1 MVKNGKVFDEG
12 SKKWVFQHSEY
23 YRGVHDPTS
32 WMGNL
37 RTGYDGTGPAGV
49 DAMIAHLYE
58 TIASRNLGP
67 EDELF
72 LFGYSRGAYTVR
84 CLANILHYLRVPK
97 AHNDTT
103 QIKRIYSTGLSLYE
117 SIRTSPK
124 SCPGK
129 INEYFKNCKQAHEM
143 PVLKYVGVFDTV
155 KAFDDKGLHDIGLV
169 SSVLHYRQALALHE
183 CRKAFEPEPFVLPS
197 PSQVCDMQ
205 QAWFVGAHA
214 DMGGA
219 NSRDGL
225 SLYPLQWIVYEAKL
239 VGLTLGGFVR
249 QHFETVAGPG
259 LALSDPEKI
268 IFPESPDQPRTR
280 QRADG
285 SYVMVL
291 SNKIRVHIWDLRAAF
306 QNCDYKLSINR
317 DDSWLFGIVSCV
329 APERDRP
336 IFETETRDLIGWTA
350 KKPTGTFI
358 HPSAYFFYDW
368 WNDFTF
374 RSRDWSICESFLK
387 FRDHVMTADDTDAIF
402 WSRANYD
409 KRPEKFRILICG
421 ESGIGKSTL
430 INKTFGFPEGAQTAA
445 QVSHDGAGIH
455 DIEHGYSAPGFGVAI
470 HDSCGFQAGNQEDVN
485 DFKNFIKRRKQ
496 EHDLAQRLHTIW
508 YCVSCDRIN
517 RNRIYGSAED
527 MFMKALGP
535 GNRVPVLLIFTRK
548 DELESIERGKIVKA
562 NASADQAVIESLVK
576 RKVEEQLA
584 RVKTTYQKKWN
595 RNCYEGPVFIEEDDT
610 DSIKA
615 VMNRTLKN
623 LGQSSVLRDLCSS
636 AQIADVDPKIE
647 TALLNAFICYG
658 HGVGWSSLPIPGTAL
673 ISMPIA
679 VERACKAIMLAFKV
693 SGFQIKIMLEV
704 LSTVFI
710 GNYESN
716 TAQLGTQA
724 INVGAFIA
732 DLMGTAGFGVVA
744 GVSAQVC
751 NILAVPQVGRVL
763 IMVIA
768 DVTIIMDRAFW
779 ICKNSD
785 REQKR
790 ITAEDISEACT
801 IYGRSQSR
809 KDVHEETKAL
819 IGIFSFWTSWRTR
832 TLERQVKEIV
842 DRHRYGK

>member
-1 MVKNGKVFDEG
+1 MGQSWSSQTAGAESKSELNTVPIQHPEENFAAASKERTPIRLIICVDGTWTDIDGVNVPSLGNVTNIYRIHSMVKNGVFTIQLVGWEI
-12 SKKWVFQHSEY
+12 FA
-23 YRGVHDPTS
+23 P
-32 WMGNL
+32 GN
-37 RTGYDGTGPAGV
+37 GTGPAGV

-72 LFGYSRGAYTVR
+72 FFGYSRGAYIVR

-143 PVLKYVGVFDTV
+143 PVLKYVGVLDTV
-155 KAFDDKGLHDIGLV
+155 KAFDDKGIHDIGLV

-183 CRKAFEPEPFVLPS
+183 SRKAFEPEPFVLSS
-197 PSQVCDMQ
+197 PAQVYDMQ

-219 NSRDGL
+219 NSKDGL
-225 SLYPLQWIVYEAKL
+225 SLYLLLWIVYEAKL

-249 QHFETVAGPG
+249 QHFEIK
-259 LALSDPEKI
+259 E
-268 IFPESPDQPRTR
+268 
-280 QRADG
+280 
-285 SYVMVL
+285 
-291 SNKIRVHIWDLRAAF
+291 
-306 QNCDYKLSINR
+306 
-317 DDSWLFGIVSCV
+317 
-329 APERDRP
+329 
-336 IFETETRDLIGWTA
+336 
-350 KKPTGTFI
+350 
-358 HPSAYFFYDW
+358 
-368 WNDFTF
+368 
-374 RSRDWSICESFLK
+374 
-387 FRDHVMTADDTDAIF
+387 
-402 WSRANYD
+402 
-409 KRPEKFRILICG
+409 FRILICG

-455 DIEHGYSAPGFGVAI
+455 DIEHGYSAPGFGVTI
-470 HDSCGFQAGNQEDVN
+470 HDSCGFQAGNQKDVN
-485 DFKNFIKRRKQ
+485 DFKTLSKEESKNMIWLSDFI
-496 EHDLAQRLHTIW
+496 LYGL

-517 RNRIYGSAED
+517 KKRIHGSAED
-527 MFMKALGP
+527 MFMEALGP
-535 GNRVPVLLIFTRK
+535 NNRVPVILIFTRK

-562 NASADQAVIESLVK
+562 NASADPAVIESLVK
-576 RKVEEQLA
+576 RKVEKQLE
-584 RVKTTYQKKWN
+584 RMKTTYQKRWN
-595 RNCYEGPVFIEEDDT
+595 GNCYESPVFVEEDDT

-623 LGQSSVLRDLCSS
+623 L
-636 AQIADVDPKIE
+636 
-647 TALLNAFICYG
+647 ALLNAFICYG
-658 HGVGWSSLPIPGTAL
+658 HGVGWSSLPIPGTVL

-679 VERACKAIMLAFKV
+679 VERACKAIMLAFNV

-704 LSTVFI
+704 LSTVFL

-732 DLMGTAGFGVVA
+732 DLMGTAGFGVIA

-779 ICKNSD
+779 ICKNFD
-785 REQKR
+785 RVGQE
-790 ITAEDISEACT
+790 ISVFL
-801 IYGRSQSR
+801 Q
-809 KDVHEETKAL
+809 H
-819 IGIFSFWTSWRTR
+819 
-832 TLERQVKEIV
+832 
-842 DRHRYGK
+842 

>member
-1 MVKNGKVFDEG
+1 MVKNGKVFDEE
-12 SKKWVFQHSEY
+12 SKKLIFQHSEY

-72 LFGYSRGAYTVR
+72 FFGYSRGAYTVR
-84 CLANILHYLRVPK
+84 CLANILHYLRLPR

-183 CRKAFEPEPFVLPS
+183 CRKADEPEPFVLPS
-197 PSQVCDMQ
+197 PSQVYDMQ

-219 NSRDGL
+219 NSKDGL
-225 SLYPLQWIVYEAKL
+225 SLYLLQWIVYEAKL

-249 QHFETVAGPG
+249 QHFETIAGPG

-268 IFPESPDQPRTR
+268 IFPESPNQPQTR

-291 SNKIRVHIWDLRAAF
+291 SNKIRIHIWDSRAAF
-306 QNCDYKLSINR
+306 QNCDYKLNINR

-336 IFETETRDLIGWTA
+336 IFET
-350 KKPTGTFI
+350 
-358 HPSAYFFYDW
+358 
-368 WNDFTF
+368 
-374 RSRDWSICESFLK
+374 
-387 FRDHVMTADDTDAIF
+387 
-402 WSRANYD
+402 
-409 KRPEKFRILICG
+409 
-421 ESGIGKSTL
+421 
-430 INKTFGFPEGAQTAA
+430 
-445 QVSHDGAGIH
+445 
-455 DIEHGYSAPGFGVAI
+455 
-470 HDSCGFQAGNQEDVN
+470 
-485 DFKNFIKRRKQ
+485 
-496 EHDLAQRLHTIW
+496 
-508 YCVSCDRIN
+508 
-517 RNRIYGSAED
+517 
-527 MFMKALGP
+527 
-535 GNRVPVLLIFTRK
+535 RK

-562 NASADQAVIESLVK
+562 NASADPAVIETLVK
-576 RKVEEQLA
+576 RKVEEQLE
-584 RVKTTYQKKWN
+584 RVKTTYQRKWN
-595 RNCYEGPVFIEEDDT
+595 RNCYEGPVFVEEDDT
-610 DSIKA
+610 KSIQA
-615 VMNRTLKN
+615 VMNRTLEN
-623 LGQSSVLRDLCSS
+623 L
-636 AQIADVDPKIE
+636 
-647 TALLNAFICYG
+647 ALLNAFICYG
-658 HGVGWSSLPIPGTAL
+658 HGVGWSSLPIPGTVL

-679 VERACKAIMLAFKV
+679 VERACKAIMLAFNA

-704 LSTVFI
+704 LSTVFL

-724 INVGAFIA
+724 IDVGAFIA
-732 DLMGTAGFGVVA
+732 DLMGTAGFGVIA

-785 REQKR
+785 RVGQE
-790 ITAEDISEACT
+790 ISVFL
-801 IYGRSQSR
+801 Q
-809 KDVHEETKAL
+809 H
-819 IGIFSFWTSWRTR
+819 
-832 TLERQVKEIV
+832 
-842 DRHRYGK
+842 